1 MSIELTIEVLSLGY
15 RFINLVLELEVLLL
29 QDLNLAIGRGQ
40 LDLSVLQGQDLI
52 FKFGPSLEQLRVSVG
67 VVLLLIFIS
76 LDPQITRLLLIV
88 YHFLQT
94 LDAIV
99 ELSLGH
105 LGRLGKASKLSF
117 KRRHLVGHLVKALV
131 QVLDF

>member
-76 LDPQITRLLLIV
+76 LDPQITRLLLII
-88 YHFLQT
+88 YHFL
-94 LDAIV
+94 
-99 ELSLGH
+99 
-105 LGRLGKASKLSF
+105 
-117 KRRHLVGHLVKALV
+117 
-131 QVLDF
+131 